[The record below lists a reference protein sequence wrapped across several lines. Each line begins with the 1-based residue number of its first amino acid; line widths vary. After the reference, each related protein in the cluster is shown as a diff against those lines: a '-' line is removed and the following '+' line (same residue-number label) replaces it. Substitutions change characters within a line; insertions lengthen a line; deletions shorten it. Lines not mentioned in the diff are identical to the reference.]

1 MAQNMEVGALQAHL
15 QQTGAKWRA
24 GATTL
29 SALSPAQRRAR
40 LGWVPPTGEPTIQ
53 EREQA
58 AKAKHAAAP
67 APTAGAAPAPTAGA
81 ARLDSRAI
89 PPRLT

>member
-1 MAQNMEVGALQAHL
+1 MAQNMEVAALQAHL

-24 GATTL
+24 GTTAL
-29 SALSPAQRRAR
+29 SGLSPAQRQAR
-40 LGWVPPTGEPTIQ
+40 LGFVPPSGKPTLQ

-67 APTAGAAPAPTAGA
+67 APTAGATQAPDRRGYSRCPY
-81 ARLDSRAI
+81 RLG
-89 PPRLT
+89 